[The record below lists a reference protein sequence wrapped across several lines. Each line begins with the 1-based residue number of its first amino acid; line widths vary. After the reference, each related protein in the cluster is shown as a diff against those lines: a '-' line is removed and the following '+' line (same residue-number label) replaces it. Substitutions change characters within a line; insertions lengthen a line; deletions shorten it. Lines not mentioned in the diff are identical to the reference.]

1 MAKTPFTL
9 LSEARASYGAVSL
22 ARVPEEPEQPDL
34 AERQA
39 EIAAAMEETQR
50 RQEEIQRRQEKLLAD
65 LQRLDEAMDRDR
77 ADRERDP

>member
-1 MAKTPFTL
+1 M
-9 LSEARASYGAVSL
+9 
-22 ARVPEEPEQPDL
+22 PDEGKDI

-65 LQRLDEAMDRDR
+65 LQRLGKAIDSDAEK
-77 ADRERDP
+77 